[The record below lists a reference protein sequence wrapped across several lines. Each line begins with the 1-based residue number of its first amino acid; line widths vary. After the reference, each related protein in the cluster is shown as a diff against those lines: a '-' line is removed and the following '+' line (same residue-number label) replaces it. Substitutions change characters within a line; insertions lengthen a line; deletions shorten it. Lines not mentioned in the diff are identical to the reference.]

1 LSVLPL
7 AASDEGIQTRGRGA
21 TRSNTILRLEK
32 LRQLCGLK
40 NALVKVVGL
49 GTQVGSEGLAVA
61 SLEGTQVINP
71 PCKVVALSLKLTE
84 ELRAASLSVSIN
96 PVGVALSVRSQL
108 FSIDTGTRFDTLSA
122 GLGIN
127 GKLMGLGF
135 SGLNLAAS
143 LTLSRPHIVH
153 LYLSDAV

>member
-1 LSVLPL
+1 
-7 AASDEGIQTRGRGA
+7 AACDEGIQTRGRGA
-21 TRSNTILRLEK
+21 TGSNTVLRLEK

-96 PVGVALSVRSQL
+96 PVGVA
-108 FSIDTGTRFDTLSA
+108 
-122 GLGIN
+122 
-127 GKLMGLGF
+127 
-135 SGLNLAAS
+135 
-143 LTLSRPHIVH
+143 
-153 LYLSDAV
+153 